1 MYITSNDISVKRFH
15 AELNMS
21 FRYTSYIEHGD
32 ELNHPML
39 DVSEFLSEVD
49 NPEDNIEYCKEGRKA
64 HQEELVN
71 SARRRKRL
79 RVFTDVGHLQ
89 KSSASC

>member
-1 MYITSNDISVKRFH
+1 MFISDFSNMWSVYTSDDNSERDFH

-21 FRYTSYIEHGD
+21 FRYTSYIEYGD

-49 NPEDNIEYCKEGRKA
+49 NPEDNIEYYKEGRKA
-64 HQEELVN
+64 HQEALVN
-71 SARRRKRL
+71 SERRRKL
-79 RVFTDVGHLQ
+79 
-89 KSSASC
+89 

>member
-1 MYITSNDISVKRFH
+1 MFISDFSNMWSVYTSDDNSERDFH

-21 FRYTSYIEHGD
+21 LPMTHWYTWYIEHGD

-49 NPEDNIEYCKEGRKA
+49 NPEDNIEYYKEGRKA
-64 HQEELVN
+64 HQDALVN
-71 SARRRKRL
+71 SERRRKL
-79 RVFTDVGHLQ
+79 
-89 KSSASC
+89 

>member
-1 MYITSNDISVKRFH
+1 
-15 AELNMS
+15 MS

-64 HQEELVN
+64 HQEALVN
-71 SARRRKRL
+71 SPEILCKL
-79 RVFTDVGHLQ
+79 LSCLQ
-89 KSSASC
+89 DHFLLV